1 MSDEKTATA
10 TKSIESV
17 HLVLMT
23 RFSRSRND
31 VMAVFAHMFAEC
43 AWASQ
48 ALSTLTFSFG
58 ANGFRHLG
66 LARWRK
72 RRELISLVLRL
83 SLFQLKGFC

>member
-1 MSDEKTATA
+1 MM
-10 TKSIESV
+10 V
-17 HLVLMT
+17 
-23 RFSRSRND
+23 
-31 VMAVFAHMFAEC
+31 VFPRMFAEC
-43 AWASQ
+43 ARASQ
-48 ALSTLTFSFG
+48 ALSTLAFPFG